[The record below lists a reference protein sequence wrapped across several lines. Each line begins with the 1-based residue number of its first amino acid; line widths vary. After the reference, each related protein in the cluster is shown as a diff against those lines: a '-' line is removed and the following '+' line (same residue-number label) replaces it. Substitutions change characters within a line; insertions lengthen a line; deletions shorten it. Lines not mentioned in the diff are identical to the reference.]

1 MSKYNLVAT
10 AAMGLESI
18 VASEIKDLGYE
29 CQTENGKVYFS
40 GDEEAIARAN
50 MWLRVGDRVRIIVG
64 EFKAFTFD
72 ELFERTKALPWEEF
86 LPVDAAF
93 PVSGK
98 SVKSKLFSVPD
109 CQAIVK
115 KAIVERLNSAYKRT
129 GFLSESGPLFKLEV
143 SILKDTVTLT
153 IDSSGQGL
161 HKRGYRLAQGD
172 APLKETMAAALV
184 KLSKW
189 SPNRPFVDPF
199 CGSGTI
205 AIEAAM
211 IGQNLAPGYNRSF
224 LSEEW
229 PWMQADVWDRIR
241 EEVED
246 VAKYDLQLDI
256 RGFDV
261 DHNIVSVAQRNAM
274 EAGFTDLI
282 SFEQRDVRDLRLEG
296 ENGVLIANPPY
307 GERLGEVEEAEDIA
321 EVPAQ
326 TEEIVIEDSV
336 GKKLLTEKTAES
348 TQIDFGKM
356 HNKEEIDKLVLEC
369 GLEEAIKVLNKF
381 KVIELRNLARE
392 YKNFG
397 IAGRKISKADKRL
410 LLAEF
415 RKYYGNN

>member
-211 IGQNLAPGYNRSF
+211 VGQNLAPGYNRSF

-321 EVPAQ
+321 EVLG
-326 TEEIVIEDSV
+326 EIMTQYPSWSV
-336 GKKLLTEKTAES
+336 YILSSLENYETMYGKRATKKRKLFNGFIRTDLY
-348 TQIDFGKM
+348 QFWGK
-356 HNKEEIDKLVLEC
+356 
-369 GLEEAIKVLNKF
+369 
-381 KVIELRNLARE
+381 R
-392 YKNFG
+392 
-397 IAGRKISKADKRL
+397 S
-410 LLAEF
+410 
-415 RKYYGNN
+415 

>member
-1 MSKYNLVAT
+1 MSEYKLVAT

-29 CQTENGKVYFS
+29 CQTENGKVYFT

-129 GFLSESGPLFKLEV
+129 GFLGESGPLFKLEV
-143 SILKDTVTLT
+143 SILKDKVTLT

-161 HKRGYRLAQGD
+161 HKRGYRMAQGD

-189 SPNRPFVDPF
+189 NPNRPFVDPF

-229 PWMQADVWDRIR
+229 PWMKADVWDRVR

-246 VAKYDLQLDI
+246 VAKYDLELDI

-282 SFEQRDVRDLRLEG
+282 SFEQRDVRDLILEG
-296 ENGVLIANPPY
+296 QNGVLIANPPY
-307 GERLGEVEEAEDIA
+307 GERLGEVEEAEEIA
-321 EVPAQ
+321 E
-326 TEEIVIEDSV
+326 TLGEIMKHYPSWSV
-336 GKKLLTEKTAES
+336 YILSSLENYETMYGKRATKKRKLFNGFIRTDLYQFWGQRS
-348 TQIDFGKM
+348 
-356 HNKEEIDKLVLEC
+356 
-369 GLEEAIKVLNKF
+369 
-381 KVIELRNLARE
+381 
-392 YKNFG
+392 
-397 IAGRKISKADKRL
+397 
-410 LLAEF
+410 
-415 RKYYGNN
+415 